1 MPLGEIA
8 GEIVGGLFRFLAQF
22 FVEIVLEVLV
32 KGPGYVICRLFSK
45 NVDTDGFMIVIVGL
59 LFWLVIGG
67 CGYAVYKYLLA

>member
-22 FVEIVLEVLV
+22 FVEIVLEVVV
-32 KGPGYVICRLFSK
+32 KGPGYLICRLFSK
-45 NVDTDGFMIVIVGL
+45 NVDTDGFMIVIVGC